1 MDDVTVRQQEEITG
15 SAPGVSFHGWC
26 SEVADMVKE
35 KLHKS
40 LGLER
45 EGNGEVISST
55 LGPTKLK
62 TWSSDAPPLPSSTFE
77 ESPPADEATT
87 GATVGKRN
95 PMAEVC

>member
-40 LGLER
+40 LGLDSKEM
-45 EGNGEVISST
+45 VKSS
-55 LGPTKLK
+55 L
-62 TWSSDAPPLPSSTFE
+62 PL
-77 ESPPADEATT
+77 
-87 GATVGKRN
+87 
-95 PMAEVC
+95 